1 MGPENEK
8 AEEEICRLEETKTG
22 TALLLRVRMTNLM
35 TRTSGIICFSP
46 VLFLT

>member
-8 AEEEICRLEETKTG
+8 AEGEIYCLEEAKTG
-22 TALLLRVRMTNLM
+22 TALLLRVRMTNLK
-35 TRTSGIICFSP
+35 TRTSGIICFST